1 MKHMK
6 SKRSVCVVPAKPQH
20 PCPPNVGEG
29 GVPHLAQPVL
39 LLWDRGGHSN
49 DWQIPAKTNPGP
61 ENRRS
66 CVMAG
71 ESAPRE
77 AAVRAGESS
86 FQEGGESH
94 LPPPFWSSTFPNFN
108 PLSNVVADHDC
119 LTAPHCAFLKH
130 RTAGDKART
139 KAGQFSKPDAR
150 FGRAALGRRL
160 SPMRGRRQGRLVAS
174 LCVNRPPALG
184 GRCSRK
190 DNSPG
195 ELSDAA
201 KTSGS
206 HSALRL
212 PTARGRRRGSGPN
225 GPGPR
230 PTLLSPSPPRHATKI
245 FARPPPSTPRCLTL
259 GSAIVPTQRF
269 SNPRGRPG
277 AVNRHSPGRLPTL
290 RPSSSLDA
298 TCLPCPSISK
308 KWVPPIRPVPHRQ
321 DLEGPRPSKTAWVPP
336 LEPERGRLL
345 PWAGVS
351 R

>member
-1 MKHMK
+1 MKHVK

-49 DWQIPAKTNPGP
+49 DWQVPAKTNPGP

-77 AAVRAGESS
+77 AAIRAGKSS

-94 LPPPFWSSTFPNFN
+94 LPPPFWSSTFPNSN

-184 GRCSRK
+184 GRCSKKRQ
-190 DNSPG
+190 
-195 ELSDAA
+195 L
-201 KTSGS
+201 TWR
-206 HSALRL
+206 ALRRCQDIWKSQL
-212 PTARGRRRGSGPN
+212 TAAPHSKGEEKGLGS
-225 GPGPR
+225 
-230 PTLLSPSPPRHATKI
+230 KW
-245 FARPPPSTPRCLTL
+245 ARPPSHTPVPFPAPSCDED
-259 GSAIVPTQRF
+259 
-269 SNPRGRPG
+269 
-277 AVNRHSPGRLPTL
+277 L
-290 RPSSSLDA
+290 RPSSSLDSSMLNSWVRHRPNPTLFQSERA
-298 TCLPCPSISK
+298 PGCSQPPQPGEAADSQTIIIAGRHLPSLSINLQEMGAAHPTRPTPAGSGR
-308 KWVPPIRPVPHRQ
+308 PPAIENG
-321 DLEGPRPSKTAWVPP
+321 LGAS
-336 LEPERGRLL
+336 
-345 PWAGVS
+345 S
-351 R
+351 